1 MKHLLL
7 LIVAV
12 FSFTGAI
19 AQKVDLKT
27 MNEKQ
32 KNEYLI
38 RLGEEVCKTFGPGY
52 YRKDVHPAITEGV
65 FNSDD
70 KRAEIKKNI
79 GREYYIVT
87 FPYDKSKEKLDFN
100 YSSMIKIWKD
110 SGEPLEIIFGNGH
123 GKNFLFL
130 SYKEQID
137 SRAIIDVVPYQQ
149 SVTSQEKI
157 WKEETEK

>member
-12 FSFTGAI
+12 FSFTAAI

-27 MNEKQ
+27 MNEKK

-38 RLGEEVCKTFGPGY
+38 RLGKEICKKFGPGY
-52 YRKDVHPAITEGV
+52 YRKDAHPIITEGV

-70 KRAEIKKNI
+70 KRAEIRKNI

-87 FPYDKSKEKLDFN
+87 FPYDRS
-100 YSSMIKIWKD
+100 
-110 SGEPLEIIFGNGH
+110 
-123 GKNFLFL
+123 
-130 SYKEQID
+130 
-137 SRAIIDVVPYQQ
+137 
-149 SVTSQEKI
+149 
-157 WKEETEK
+157 